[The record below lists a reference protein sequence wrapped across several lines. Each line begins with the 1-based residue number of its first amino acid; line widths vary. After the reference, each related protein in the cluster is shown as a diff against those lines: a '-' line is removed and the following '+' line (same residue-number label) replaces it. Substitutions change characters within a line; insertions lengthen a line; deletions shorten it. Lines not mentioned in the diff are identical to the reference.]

1 MRFSIEAE
9 QSLVGGLLLDPNRLD
24 DVLEITGAED
34 FYSADNRSIM
44 RYITEVAQAGRT
56 ADVITVSD
64 AMSDAGMLDA
74 AGGIGYLV
82 ELANNTPG
90 ASNVAAYAHIV
101 AERAIERRIS
111 EAGQRIAELGEDES
125 IGVDDKLDTLHGE
138 LAGLERKDLTT
149 DYKVFDQ
156 ILKSRVQVLDDKFRG
171 MVKRGIDLGFTDLDR
186 RFQGI
191 TETDLIILAARPSM
205 GKSALAFNIARNIAM
220 GGREVIIFSMEM
232 SREQVVD
239 RMISSLAG
247 IESDKIRSGQ
257 LKEQDW
263 PALSAAVQR
272 MKGLKI
278 HIIDTP
284 GIDVRRAQAICRKF
298 ARNGDIGLIVVD
310 YLQLMTDSREK
321 DRLQVVSS
329 VSRELKKMAKMI
341 KSPVIALSQLNRS
354 CEQRGDK
361 RPLLSDLRES
371 GQIEQDADI
380 ISFIYRDEYY
390 HENSPNKGLA
400 EIITRKFREGE
411 NGTEILGTE
420 FQFARFTN
428 LSNVIYDHD
437 WQEREREKESK
448 GARRGGGFS

>member
-9 QSLVGGLLLDPNRLD
+9 QSVLGALLLDPNKLD
-24 DVLEITGAED
+24 DVLEIVGVDD
-34 FYSADNRSIM
+34 FYGAANRSIM
-44 RYITEVAQAGRT
+44 RYIVDVAGTGKT
-56 ADVITVSD
+56 ADVITVGD
-64 AMSDAGMLDA
+64 TMSDAGVLDA
-74 AGGIGYLV
+74 AGGYAYLV
-82 ELANNTPG
+82 ELANNTPSSANARSY
-90 ASNVAAYAHIV
+90 ASIV
-101 AERAIERRIS
+101 ADRAMERRITD
-111 EAGQRIAELGEDES
+111 AGQRIAELGDDES
-125 IGVDDKLDTLHGE
+125 IAVDDKLDALHSE
-138 LAGLERKDLTT
+138 LSGLERKD
-149 DYKVFDQ
+149 DGGIVAFDD
-156 ILKSRVQVLDDKFRG
+156 ILKSRIHVIDGKFRG
-171 MVKRGIDLGFTDLDR
+171 TAARGMMTGFTALDER
-186 RFQGI
+186 YQGI
-191 TETDLIILAARPSM
+191 GQNALWVLAARPGQ
-205 GKSALAFNIARNIAM
+205 GKTAMAMNIAKNIAAS
-220 GGREVIIFSMEM
+220 GKEVLVFSMEM
-232 SREQVVD
+232 SKEELTD
-239 RMISSLAG
+239 RLLSSVCA
-247 IESDKIRSGQ
+247 INTMKIRSGN
-257 LKEQDW
+257 LVEQDW
-263 PALSAAVQR
+263 APLSAGVGKL
-272 MKGLKI
+272 KGLKI
-278 HIIDTP
+278 HIIDIP
-284 GIDVRRAQAICRKF
+284 AIDIHRAKAIARKF
-298 ARNGDIGLIVVD
+298 KRFGDIGLIVVD

-437 WQEREREKESK
+437 WQEREREKES
-448 GARRGGGFS
+448 RGSKRSGGFS